1 MAQELRISGTIVAL
15 KWRYNVAMMAYKW
28 RYNVAMMAYK
38 WRAITLILVNGI
50 IIA

>member
-15 KWRYNVAMMAYKW
+15 KWRYNVAMMAYE
-28 RYNVAMMAYK
+28 

>member
-1 MAQELRISGTIVAL
+1 MAQELRISGTTVAL
-15 KWRYNVAMMAYKW
+15 KW

>member
-28 RYNVAMMAYK
+28 R
-38 WRAITLILVNGI
+38 AITLIAL
-50 IIA
+50 